1 MASDD
6 APEQSL
12 FGKFFGRSVPAYLW
26 IAVFYLIYV
35 LVIAVPEMASSVVG
49 GDESTQTA
57 ETARRRNGGNGGHRS
72 RDGGRLHDLDQ
83 GGELG

>member
-35 LVIAVPEMASSVVG
+35 LVIALPEMASNVVG
-49 GDESTQTA
+49 GGDSAPTA
-57 ETARRRNGGNGGHRS
+57 EQTEGATGEAATGEAAARGRS
-72 RDGGRLHDLDQ
+72 CLEASGQ
-83 GGELG
+83 LG